1 MEKSSSNTMS
11 DQAKSEKLDFVK
23 DEFISILSH
32 ELRTPMSTIKGYLDM
47 LLAGDAG
54 SVSPEI
60 RDVLTEM
67 LLAVE
72 REIRLVN
79 GMLDIS
85 RLETG
90 KMSFTL
96 KKSVDVEEQARLLI
110 QSLTRSTSEK
120 KISLTNLMITKISV
134 GITNFSGYYLT
145 KKFFQDNPPLDEY
158 IG

>member
-1 MEKSSSNTMS
+1 MEKSSSKTLSN
-11 DQAKSEKLDFVK
+11 QAKTEKLDFVK
-23 DEFISILSH
+23 DEFIAIVSH

-85 RLETG
+85 RLEAG
-90 KMSFTL
+90 KMSFLL

-110 QSLTRSTSEK
+110 QSLIRSASEK
-120 KISLTNLMITKISV
+120 KNLS
-134 GITNFSGYYLT
+134 
-145 KKFFQDNPPLDEY
+145 Y
-158 IG
+158 IRAYQRIFT